1 MCVILHFKDGYIDWY
16 LDDSVIRNRTGSW
29 YFGVVSIKGN
39 TDKIVDEKTC
49 AENEITKADL
59 DDNFQTSTYLF
70 VSYTGG
76 SYFFNTSSEE
86 WDGVGLDTLNTTKEL
101 TGFTSNHLT
110 SFGTGF
116 APQANNIDFKFI
128 FAHPSFSDNMTIFVS
143 IIRNSLFSIALRQT
157 DILQLLIFFH
167 FSLMFLKFSY
177 SEKAIFLKLNF
188 KFNCDGFGSFSSYWE
203 KLP

>member
-1 MCVILHFKDGYIDWY
+1 MHFKDGYIDWY
-16 LDDSVIRNRTGSW
+16 LDDSVVRNRTGSW

-70 VSYTGG
+70 VAYTGG

-86 WDGVGLDTLNTTKEL
+86 WEGVGLDTLNTTKEL

-128 FAHPSFSDNMTIFVS
+128 FAHASFSDNMTIFVS
-143 IIRNSLFSIALRQT
+143 TISKQFIINSFRINEQSVINIIFLFF
-157 DILQLLIFFH
+157 ILQMLVILT
-167 FSLMFLKFSY
+167 FLTYFCVMIY
-177 SEKAIFLKLNF
+177 AILKDR
-188 KFNCDGFGSFSSYWE
+188 KDVKKVSC
-203 KLP
+203 

>member
-1 MCVILHFKDGYIDWY
+1 MRIESLSYLLIDLSHFFASKICSKILNSIFLHFKDGYIDWY

-49 AENEITKADL
+49 AENEITKSDL

-70 VSYTGG
+70 VAYTGG

-86 WDGVGLDTLNTTKEL
+86 WEGVGLDTLNTTKEL

-143 IIRNSLFSIALRQT
+143 IL
-157 DILQLLIFFH
+157 
-167 FSLMFLKFSY
+167 
-177 SEKAIFLKLNF
+177 
-188 KFNCDGFGSFSSYWE
+188 
-203 KLP
+203 

>member
-1 MCVILHFKDGYIDWY
+1 MHFKDGYIDWY

-70 VSYTGG
+70 VAYTGG

-143 IIRNSLFSIALRQT
+143 VIRKQFIINSLRANGQSAIA
-157 DILQLLIFFH
+157 IFFQIH
-167 FSLMFLKFSY
+167 STDAGHSY
-177 SEKAIFLKLNF
+177 ISNILLRYDLCHIK
-188 KFNCDGFGSFSSYWE
+188 G
-203 KLP
+203 